1 MNYYQR
7 ANPCPMAM
15 ESPTMAPAPRRTLN
29 SSSTN
34 SRSKFRSYPARAC
47 ALALLST
54 LTLLSGCGSFF
65 QCEGKADCPTTPCV
79 PSSTVTCPATGT
91 DFAYVANP
99 ASSSNNVIGYNLE
112 NGNLTTAVSGSPYN
126 FNYAPIAMAIT
137 PTNTFMYALTNPG
150 LTTGY
155 LYGYSVSTT
164 GVHNILSSGKPLV
177 TESAVSLAVSPDGQW
192 LFVLDANNLTL
203 SEYSI
208 NASTGAVTFN
218 TTGGITPGQGTVN
231 NVSNQVTVAPSGDYV
246 AVALGTGGIQTF
258 TLDTTTGALTA
269 QNPIA
274 PSSNQVGFFGVAI
287 DANDYLYVAGTNGLT
302 VLSVTSAGV
311 PSVLKTYTTVANGG
325 SRTVTVNTA
334 GTYVY
339 VGNKTD
345 SSISGF
351 TIGTNAVLTPITG
364 SPFTAPTL
372 IGALTF
378 DQSGAYLIASG
389 YNATTGI
396 ELFAIG
402 TTGALTTSGTAAS
415 GTTASILSA
424 IATTH

>member
-15 ESPTMAPAPRRTLN
+15 ESPTMAPAPRR
-29 SSSTN
+29 
-34 SRSKFRSYPARAC
+34 SKFHPHPAHLC

-54 LTLLSGCGSFF
+54 LPLLSGCGSFF

-91 DFAYVANP
+91 NFAYVANP

-155 LYGYSVSTT
+155 LYGYSVSTS
-164 GVHNILSSGKPLV
+164 GALNILSSGKPLV

-192 LFVLDANNLTL
+192 LFVLDANGLTL

-231 NVSNQVTVAPSGDYV
+231 HVSNQVTVAPSGDYV
-246 AVALGTGGIQTF
+246 AVALGTGGLQTF
-258 TLDTTTGALTA
+258 TLDTSTGALTA
-269 QNPIA
+269 QNPVA

-287 DANDYLYVAGTNGLT
+287 DVNDYLYVAGTNGLT
-302 VLSVTSAGV
+302 VFSATTAGV
-311 PSVLKTYTTVANGG
+311 PTNLKTYTTGNGP
-325 SRTVTVNTA
+325 RTVAVNTA
-334 GTYVY
+334 ATYAY

-345 SSISGF
+345 GSISGF
-351 TIGTNAVLTPITG
+351 SIGTNAVLTPIAG

-372 IGALTF
+372 IGALSF
-378 DQSGAYLIASG
+378 DQSGAYLLASG
-389 YNATTGI
+389 YDATTGI
-396 ELFAIG
+396 ELFTLG

-415 GTTASILSA
+415 GTTQSILSA

>member
-1 MNYYQR
+1 
-7 ANPCPMAM
+7 
-15 ESPTMAPAPRRTLN
+15 MAPAARHPEFRRPTFLRPA
-29 SSSTN
+29 
-34 SRSKFRSYPARAC
+34 SRRLTSRLTPAHLC
-47 ALALLST
+47 ALILLSAI
-54 LTLLSGCGSFF
+54 TLLSGCGSFF
-65 QCEGKADCPTTPCV
+65 QCEGKADCPTTPC
-79 PSSTVTCPATGT
+79 TTNCPATGT
-91 DFAYVANP
+91 NFAYVANP
-99 ASSSNNVIGYNLE
+99 ASSSNTVNGYNLA
-112 NGNLTTAVSGSPYN
+112 NGNLTTNVTSAPFSFGYS
-126 FNYAPIAMAIT
+126 PIAMVVT
-137 PTNTFMYALTNPG
+137 PGNTFMYTANNPG
-150 LTTGY
+150 LSTGY
-155 LYGYSVSTT
+155 LYGYSVET
-164 GVHNILSSGKPLV
+164 GGALNILSSGKPLI

-192 LFVLDANNLTL
+192 LFVLDSNNVTL
-203 SEYSI
+203 NVYAI
-208 NASTGAVTFN
+208 NASTGLLTFN
-218 TTGGITPGQGTVN
+218 TTAAVTPAAGTVN

-246 AVALGTGGIQTF
+246 AVASGTGGAQTF
-258 TLDTTTGALTA
+258 TLNTSTGALTP
-269 QNPIA
+269 QNPIN
-274 PSSNQVGFFGVAI
+274 PGNNQVGFFGVAI
-287 DANDYLYVAGTNGLT
+287 DVNNYLYIAGTNGLT
-302 VLSVTSAGV
+302 VLSVTAAGV